1 MQLRLQFQRNAVA
14 DEVSALTAI
23 VCPILE
29 GLLYGLK
36 NSVVESSVGSHDKVT
51 LELLARLYRPGDG
64 DCGICFEYAVH
75 DALNRKDPKVL
86 ERVQE
91 ALSKHCGITG
101 ADTTSIL
108 FGVEKASKGL
118 QLIDTAKKLLTD
130 ESVVLSG
137 AKGRPAKLKRQ
148 LENIADAFFR
158 EAPEDCL
165 PSSISGLWKAD
176 LFVGSTDSDSWVAT
190 TVKINSRRLA
200 GAPGLRIG
208 IVPADEGRKDLIR
221 FDKSNNLI
229 VCPLPYDQA
238 FVELFYQAW
247 EIVSLFISADSRL
260 PREQDLPRTVSR
272 QVARRLDERR
282 AYRVV
287 DVIETLR
294 KLAQPE
300 LLQTEQRPAA
310 TNGVAD
316 ILFPEVNTVLAPM
329 PKEV

>member
-1 MQLRLQFQRNAVA
+1 LVA

-36 NSVVESSVGSHDKVT
+36 GQIVKETVGSHDKVT
-51 LELLARLYRPGDG
+51 LEVLARLYRPGDG

-91 ALSKHCGITG
+91 ALTKHCGITG
-101 ADTTSIL
+101 SETTSIL
-108 FGVEKASKGL
+108 FGVEKNSKGL
-118 QLIDTAKKLLTD
+118 QLIDTAKKRLTD

-137 AKGRPAKLKRQ
+137 AKGRPAKLKKQ
-148 LENIADAFFR
+148 LETIADAFYSEER
-158 EAPEDCL
+158 QDCL

-176 LFVGSTDSDSWVAT
+176 LFVGNTDSDAWVAT
-190 TVKINSRRLA
+190 TVKINSRRLT

-208 IVPADEGRKDLIR
+208 IVPADEGRKDVIT
-221 FDKSNNLI
+221 FDSSNNLV

-247 EIVSLFISADSRL
+247 EIVSLFISADARL
-260 PREQDLPRTVSR
+260 PKEQDLPRTVSR

-282 AYRVV
+282 AYTVL

-310 TNGVAD
+310 TAGVAD
-316 ILFPEVNTVLAPM
+316 ALFRNVDTVLAPM
-329 PKEV
+329 PKQSP